1 MLFCVQ
7 DFMRGI
13 LPTSWGGR
21 KGGRWTSEME
31 EMLGGRGVGG
41 RGVTGRGGMLGGQD
55 VGDYASEKMG
65 DIQYA
70 ARRAGDSIKDTG
82 YGIGHKMR
90 SATLAIQ
97 RQAAFHLACLPFS
110 SLLVS
115 LSAAPS
121 CFSEFADSV
130 KSKFVGGEHEDY
142 YGQAKEGVKRKVGG
156 RGGGGLFGGGGGYG
170 EEDEDLMSA
179 KEKMRRVVRQADREL

>member
-1 MLFCVQ
+1 MLLCVQ

-13 LPTSWGGR
+13 LPASWGGR

-31 EMLGGRGVGG
+31 EMMGGRGVGG
-41 RGVTGRGGMLGGQD
+41 RGGVTGRGGMLGGHD
-55 VGDYASEKMG
+55 LGDYASEKMG

-90 SATLAIQ
+90 SATLAAP
-97 RQAAFHLACLPFS
+97 RQAAFRLACLPLS
-110 SLLVS
+110 HSLILI
-115 LSAAPS
+115 LLFHW
-121 CFSEFADSV
+121 CLSEFADSV

-156 RGGGGLFGGGGGYG
+156 RGGGGLFGGGYAD
-170 EEDEDLMSA
+170 EDEDLMSA

>member
-1 MLFCVQ
+1 
-7 DFMRGI
+7 
-13 LPTSWGGR
+13 
-21 KGGRWTSEME
+21 ME

-41 RGVTGRGGMLGGQD
+41 RGVTGRGGMLGGHD
-55 VGDYASEKMG
+55 LGDYASEKMG

-90 SATLAIQ
+90 SATLAAQ
-97 RQAAFHLACLPFS
+97 RQAACRLAVMRTPRFS
-110 SLLVS
+110 PLVS
-115 LSAAPS
+115 CPAVHW

-156 RGGGGLFGGGGGYG
+156 RGGGGLFGGGGYA